1 MRVVPILVACGV
13 FGFVA
18 QSHAFVFYLVGTN
31 PLRWN
36 VNSTAASTNVVNP
49 VAKKIRYF
57 IASDAYSSANKT
69 NEINAIRAC
78 FDQWS
83 SVPGSKL
90 QFEEGGF
97 VEPQT
102 DTHFNPSGDR
112 RNTNVVFWSKNN
124 LMVNGG
130 TVNLSGLHGWTS
142 VSFDVNGNIL
152 DSDIILNGVQYQWFT
167 DFNNTT
173 NQAQFIESVLL
184 HEI

>member
-1 MRVVPILVACGV
+1 MRVVPILLACGV

-49 VAKKIRYF
+49 VTKKIRYF
-57 IASDAYSSANKT
+57 IASDAYSAANKT

-124 LMVNGG
+124 LSDPFAVAQVDKNDTAMIARNVDP
-130 TVNLSGLHGWTS
+130 SGKG
-142 VSFDVNGNIL
+142 
-152 DSDIILNGVQYQWFT
+152 
-167 DFNNTT
+167 
-173 NQAQFIESVLL
+173 SVLADVAL
-184 HEI
+184 AK